1 MNYKLIKD
9 ILRIG
14 IGGMFVI
21 AAILKLM
28 SIDEFEIYIYS
39 FNVLNF
45 LLTSFVSRIII
56 AGEFILGLFLIL
68 KINYKF
74 TWNATMIVLL
84 LFTLFLIYTA
94 IFRNDT
100 NCHCFGELVELS
112 PVESIIKNVI
122 AMILLS
128 IDKWTNLKP
137 QSSNL
142 NAQSSKLNVQSST
155 FNAQS
160 STFKAQSSTFDA
172 QSSKFKVQSSKFK
185 VQRSKF
191 KAQSLIATSTLLIV
205 FVVSPPDVI
214 YNKIYSE
221 EKEISSYVLQDSF
234 DDIVKINFENDTI
247 VLDSTAVL
255 ETRERNLMIAI
266 VSSGCKYCHLG
277 VKKLSMIM
285 KRKGTDTGNV
295 NIFIWGSDDGIL
307 NFIKE
312 TDTEDLSYWKINPK
326 QAIEITYGR
335 FPVFI
340 WLEDG
345 DIVDIGDFRN
355 ITKTLEFWR
364 NGQILGYFRDTC
376 H

>member
-39 FNVLNF
+39 FNVLSF

-68 KINYKF
+68 KVNYKF
-74 TWNATMIVLL
+74 TWNATMTVLI

-137 QSSNL
+137 P
-142 NAQSSKLNVQSST
+142 SSKFNAPSSKFNVQSST
-155 FNAQS
+155 F
-160 STFKAQSSTFDA
+160 
-172 QSSKFKVQSSKFK
+172 KVQRSKLK

-191 KAQSLIATSTLLIV
+191 KAQSSTLIAISTLLIV

-221 EKEISSYVLQDSF
+221 EKEISSYVLQESF
-234 DDIVKINFENDTI
+234 DDIIKINFENDTI

-312 TDTEDLSYWKINPK
+312 TDTEDLSYWKINPR

-345 DIVDIGDFRN
+345 EIVDIGDFRN
-355 ITKTLEFWR
+355 ITKTLEF
-364 NGQILGYFRDTC
+364 
-376 H
+376 

>member
-68 KINYKF
+68 KVNYKF
-74 TWNATMIVLL
+74 TWNATMTVLI
-84 LFTLFLIYTA
+84 LFTLFLIYVA
-94 IFRNDT
+94 ISRNDT
-100 NCHCFGELVELS
+100 NCHCFGQLVELS

-137 QSSNL
+137 QSS
-142 NAQSSKLNVQSST
+142 K
-155 FNAQS
+155 
-160 STFKAQSSTFDA
+160 FKAQSSTLKAQSSNLKAQSSTLKAQSSTLKA
-172 QSSKFKVQSSKFK
+172 QSSKFKVQSSTL
-185 VQRSKF
+185 

-221 EKEISSYVLQDSF
+221 EKEISSYVLQESF

-312 TDTEDLSYWKINPK
+312 TDTEDLSYWKINPR

-345 DIVDIGDFRN
+345 EIVDIGDFRN
-355 ITKTLEFWR
+355 ITKTIEF
-364 NGQILGYFRDTC
+364 
-376 H
+376 

>member
-9 ILRIG
+9 IPRIG

-39 FNVLNF
+39 FNVLDF

-68 KINYKF
+68 KVNYKF
-74 TWNATMIVLL
+74 TWNATMTVLI
-84 LFTLFLIYTA
+84 LFTLFLIYAA

-137 QSSNL
+137 QSSKF
-142 NAQSSKLNVQSST
+142 NAQSSKL
-155 FNAQS
+155 
-160 STFKAQSSTFDA
+160 
-172 QSSKFKVQSSKFK
+172 
-185 VQRSKF
+185 

-221 EKEISSYVLQDSF
+221 EKEISSYVLQESF

-295 NIFIWGSDDGIL
+295 NVFIWGSDDGIL

-312 TDTEDLSYWKINPK
+312 TDTEDLSYWKINPR

-345 DIVDIGDFRN
+345 EIVDIGDFRN
-355 ITKTLEFWR
+355 ITKTLEFWD
-364 NGQILGYFRDTC
+364 NGQILG
-376 H
+376 

>member
-1 MNYKLIKD
+1 MNYKLITD

-74 TWNATMIVLL
+74 TWNATMTVLI
-84 LFTLFLIYTA
+84 LFTLFLIYVA

-100 NCHCFGELVELS
+100 NCHCFGQLVELS

-137 QSSNL
+137 P
-142 NAQSSKLNVQSST
+142 SSK

-160 STFKAQSSTFDA
+160 STFNVQSSKFNVQSSKLKAQRSKFSV
-172 QSSKFKVQSSKFK
+172 QSSKFKVQSSL
-185 VQRSKF
+185 
-191 KAQSLIATSTLLIV
+191 LIATSTLLIV

-266 VSSGCKYCHLG
+266 VNSGCKYCHLG
-277 VKKLSMIM
+277 VKKLSMMM
-285 KRKGTDTGNV
+285 KRKGTDTENV
-295 NIFIWGSDDGIL
+295 NVFIWGSDDGIL

-312 TDTEDLSYWKINPK
+312 TDTEDLSYWKINPR

-345 DIVDIGDFRN
+345 EIVDIGDFRN
-355 ITKTLEFWR
+355 ITKTLEF
-364 NGQILGYFRDTC
+364 
-376 H
+376 

>member
-1 MNYKLIKD
+1 MNYKLIRD

-74 TWNATMIVLL
+74 TWNATMTVLI

-137 QSSNL
+137 P
-142 NAQSSKLNVQSST
+142 SSK

-160 STFKAQSSTFDA
+160 STLKAQSSKLKVQSSKFNVQSSKLKAQSSTFN
-172 QSSKFKVQSSKFK
+172 VQTSL
-185 VQRSKF
+185 
-191 KAQSLIATSTLLIV
+191 LIATSTLLIV
-205 FVVSPPDVI
+205 FVLSPPDVI

-234 DDIVKINFENDTI
+234 DDIIKINFENDTI

-266 VSSGCKYCHLG
+266 VSSGCKYCYLG

-285 KRKGTDTGNV
+285 KRKGTDTENV
-295 NIFIWGSDDGIL
+295 NVFIWGSDDGIL

-312 TDTEDLSYWKINPK
+312 TDTEDLSYWKINPR

-345 DIVDIGDFRN
+345 EIVDIGDFRN
-355 ITKTLEFWR
+355 ITKTLEF
-364 NGQILGYFRDTC
+364 
-376 H
+376 

>member
-39 FNVLNF
+39 FNVLDF

-74 TWNATMIVLL
+74 TWNATMTVLI
-84 LFTLFLIYTA
+84 LFTLFLIYVA

-122 AMILLS
+122 TMILLS

-137 QSSNL
+137 P
-142 NAQSSKLNVQSST
+142 SSK

-160 STFKAQSSTFDA
+160 STL
-172 QSSKFKVQSSKFK
+172 KVQSSKFK
-185 VQRSKF
+185 AQSSKF

-266 VSSGCKYCHLG
+266 VSSGCKYCYLG
-277 VKKLSMIM
+277 VKKLSMII

-312 TDTEDLSYWKINPK
+312 TDTEDLSYWKINPR
-326 QAIEITYGR
+326 QAIDITYGR

-345 DIVDIGDFRN
+345 EIVDIGDFRN
-355 ITKTLEFWR
+355 ITEF
-364 NGQILGYFRDTC
+364 
-376 H
+376 

>member
-45 LLTSFVSRIII
+45 LLTTFVSRIII

-68 KINYKF
+68 KINYRF
-74 TWNATMIVLL
+74 TWNATMIVLI

-122 AMILLS
+122 AMILMS
-128 IDKWTNLKP
+128 IDKWIKFEP
-137 QSSNL
+137 
-142 NAQSSKLNVQSST
+142 QSSKLNVQTSL
-155 FNAQS
+155 
-160 STFKAQSSTFDA
+160 
-172 QSSKFKVQSSKFK
+172 
-185 VQRSKF
+185 
-191 KAQSLIATSTLLIV
+191 LIAISTLLIV

-221 EKEISSYVLQDSF
+221 EKEISSYVLQESF
-234 DDIVKINFENDTI
+234 DDVVKINFENDTI
-247 VLDSTAVL
+247 VLDSTAVF
-255 ETRERNLMIAI
+255 ETKERTRMIAI
-266 VSSGCKYCHLG
+266 VSSECKYCHLG
-277 VKKLSMIM
+277 IKKLSMIM
-285 KRKGTDTGNV
+285 KRKGTDNENV
-295 NIFIWGSDDGIL
+295 DVFIWGNDDGIL

-312 TDTEDLSYWKINPK
+312 TDTEDLSYWKINPR

-345 DIVDIGDFRN
+345 EIVDIGDFRSIDDN
-355 ITKTLEFWR
+355 L
-364 NGQILGYFRDTC
+364 FRIIEL
-376 H
+376 

>member
-39 FNVLNF
+39 FNVLDF

-68 KINYKF
+68 KVNYKF
-74 TWNATMIVLL
+74 TWNTTMTVLI

-128 IDKWTNLKP
+128 IDKWTNLKV

-142 NAQSSKLNVQSST
+142 
-155 FNAQS
+155 
-160 STFKAQSSTFDA
+160 
-172 QSSKFKVQSSKFK
+172 KVQISTL
-185 VQRSKF
+185 

-221 EKEISSYVLQDSF
+221 EKEISNYVLQESF

-312 TDTEDLSYWKINPK
+312 TDTEDLSYWKINPR

-345 DIVDIGDFRN
+345 EIVDIGDFRN
-355 ITKTLEFWR
+355 ITKTLE
-364 NGQILGYFRDTC
+364 L
-376 H
+376 

>member
-9 ILRIG
+9 IPRIG

-39 FNVLNF
+39 FNVLDF

-68 KINYKF
+68 KVNYKF
-74 TWNATMIVLL
+74 TWNATMIVLI
-84 LFTLFLIYTA
+84 LFTLFLIYVA

-100 NCHCFGELVELS
+100 NCHCFGQLVELS

-128 IDKWTNLKP
+128 IDKWTSLKP
-137 QSSNL
+137 QSS
-142 NAQSSKLNVQSST
+142 K

-160 STFKAQSSTFDA
+160 STL
-172 QSSKFKVQSSKFK
+172 K

-191 KAQSLIATSTLLIV
+191 NVQSSKLKVQSSLLIATSTLLIV

-221 EKEISSYVLQDSF
+221 EKEISSYVLQESF

-312 TDTEDLSYWKINPK
+312 TDTEDLSYWKINPR

-345 DIVDIGDFRN
+345 EIVDIGDFRN
-355 ITKTLEFWR
+355 ITKTLEF
-364 NGQILGYFRDTC
+364 
-376 H
+376 

>member
-1 MNYKLIKD
+1 MNYKLITD
-9 ILRIG
+9 IPRIG

-39 FNVLNF
+39 FNVLSF

-74 TWNATMIVLL
+74 TWNATMIVLI
-84 LFTLFLIYTA
+84 LFTLFLIYVA

-137 QSSNL
+137 QSS
-142 NAQSSKLNVQSST
+142 K

-160 STFKAQSSTFDA
+160 STFKVQRSKLKA
-172 QSSKFKVQSSKFK
+172 QSSKLKVQSSL
-185 VQRSKF
+185 
-191 KAQSLIATSTLLIV
+191 LIATSTLLIV

-266 VSSGCKYCHLG
+266 VNSGCKYCHLG
-277 VKKLSMIM
+277 VKKLSMMM
-285 KRKGTDTGNV
+285 KRKGTDTENV
-295 NIFIWGSDDGIL
+295 NVFIWGSDDGIL

-312 TDTEDLSYWKINPK
+312 TDTEDLSYWKINPR

-345 DIVDIGDFRN
+345 EIVDIGDFRN
-355 ITKTLEFWR
+355 ITKTLDF
-364 NGQILGYFRDTC
+364 
-376 H
+376 

>member
-74 TWNATMIVLL
+74 TWNATMIVLI
-84 LFTLFLIYTA
+84 LFTLFLIYVA

-137 QSSNL
+137 QSSTL
-142 NAQSSKLNVQSST
+142 
-155 FNAQS
+155 
-160 STFKAQSSTFDA
+160 
-172 QSSKFKVQSSKFK
+172 KVQRSTFK

-191 KAQSLIATSTLLIV
+191 KAQSLIAISTLLIV

-221 EKEISSYVLQDSF
+221 EKEISSYVLQKSF

-312 TDTEDLSYWKINPK
+312 TDTEDLSYWKINPR

-345 DIVDIGDFRN
+345 EIVDIGDFRN
-355 ITKTLEFWR
+355 ITKTLEF
-364 NGQILGYFRDTC
+364 
-376 H
+376 

>member
-1 MNYKLIKD
+1 MNYKLRTMNYKLIKD

-74 TWNATMIVLL
+74 TWNATMIVLI
-84 LFTLFLIYTA
+84 LFTLFLIYVA

-137 QSSNL
+137 QSSTL
-142 NAQSSKLNVQSST
+142 
-155 FNAQS
+155 
-160 STFKAQSSTFDA
+160 
-172 QSSKFKVQSSKFK
+172 KVQRSTFK

-191 KAQSLIATSTLLIV
+191 KAQSLIAISTLLIV

-221 EKEISSYVLQDSF
+221 EKEISSYVLQKSF

-312 TDTEDLSYWKINPK
+312 TDTEDLSYWKINPR

-345 DIVDIGDFRN
+345 EIVDIGDFRN
-355 ITKTLEFWR
+355 ITKTLEF
-364 NGQILGYFRDTC
+364 
-376 H
+376 

>member
-1 MNYKLIKD
+1 MNYKQRTMNYKLIKD

-74 TWNATMIVLL
+74 TWNATMTVLI

-100 NCHCFGELVELS
+100 NCHCFGQLVELS

-128 IDKWTNLKP
+128 IDKWTNLKV
-137 QSSNL
+137 
-142 NAQSSKLNVQSST
+142 QSSK

-160 STFKAQSSTFDA
+160 STFKVQRSKLKA
-172 QSSKFKVQSSKFK
+172 QSSKL
-185 VQRSKF
+185 

-221 EKEISSYVLQDSF
+221 EKEISSYVLQESF

-266 VSSGCKYCHLG
+266 VSSGCKYCYLG

-312 TDTEDLSYWKINPK
+312 TDTEDLSYWKINPR

-345 DIVDIGDFRN
+345 EIVDIGDFRN
-355 ITKTLEFWR
+355 ITKTLE
-364 NGQILGYFRDTC
+364 L
-376 H
+376 

>member
-39 FNVLNF
+39 FNVLDF

-68 KINYKF
+68 KVNYKF
-74 TWNATMIVLL
+74 TWNATMIFLI

-137 QSSNL
+137 P
-142 NAQSSKLNVQSST
+142 SSKFNV
-155 FNAQS
+155 
-160 STFKAQSSTFDA
+160 
-172 QSSKFKVQSSKFK
+172 QSSKFKVQSSL
-185 VQRSKF
+185 
-191 KAQSLIATSTLLIV
+191 LIATSTLLIV

-234 DDIVKINFENDTI
+234 DDIIKINFENDTI

-312 TDTEDLSYWKINPK
+312 TDTEDLSYWKINPR

-345 DIVDIGDFRN
+345 EIVDIGDFRN
-355 ITKTLEFWR
+355 ITKTLEF
-364 NGQILGYFRDTC
+364 
-376 H
+376 

>member
-68 KINYKF
+68 KVNYKF
-74 TWNATMIVLL
+74 TWNATMIVLI

-137 QSSNL
+137 QTSNL
-142 NAQSSKLNVQSST
+142 
-155 FNAQS
+155 
-160 STFKAQSSTFDA
+160 
-172 QSSKFKVQSSKFK
+172 KVQSSKL
-185 VQRSKF
+185 

-205 FVVSPPDVI
+205 FVVSPPNVI

-221 EKEISSYVLQDSF
+221 EKEISSYVLQESF

-312 TDTEDLSYWKINPK
+312 TDTEDLSYWKINPR

-355 ITKTLEFWR
+355 ITKTLEF
-364 NGQILGYFRDTC
+364 
-376 H
+376 

>member
-74 TWNATMIVLL
+74 TWNATMIVLI
-84 LFTLFLIYTA
+84 LFTLFLIYVA

-137 QSSNL
+137 QSSTL
-142 NAQSSKLNVQSST
+142 
-155 FNAQS
+155 
-160 STFKAQSSTFDA
+160 
-172 QSSKFKVQSSKFK
+172 KVQRSTFK

-191 KAQSLIATSTLLIV
+191 KAQSLIAISTLLIV

-221 EKEISSYVLQDSF
+221 EKEISSYVLQKSF

-312 TDTEDLSYWKINPK
+312 TDTEDLSYWKINPR

-345 DIVDIGDFRN
+345 EIVDIGDFRN
-355 ITKTLEFWR
+355 ITKTIEF
-364 NGQILGYFRDTC
+364 
-376 H
+376 

>member
-68 KINYKF
+68 KVNYKF
-74 TWNATMIVLL
+74 TWNATMIVLI
-84 LFTLFLIYTA
+84 LFTLFLIYVA

-100 NCHCFGELVELS
+100 NCHCFGQLVELS

-137 QSSNL
+137 PSSKFNVQSSKL
-142 NAQSSKLNVQSST
+142 KAQSSKL
-155 FNAQS
+155 
-160 STFKAQSSTFDA
+160 
-172 QSSKFKVQSSKFK
+172 
-185 VQRSKF
+185 
-191 KAQSLIATSTLLIV
+191 KAQSLIAISTLLIV

-221 EKEISSYVLQDSF
+221 EKEISSYVLQESF

-277 VKKLSMIM
+277 VKKLSMMM
-285 KRKGTDTGNV
+285 KRKGTDTENV
-295 NIFIWGSDDGIL
+295 NVFIWGSDDGIL

-312 TDTEDLSYWKINPK
+312 TDTEDLSYWKINPR

-345 DIVDIGDFRN
+345 EIVDIGDFRN
-355 ITKTLEFWR
+355 ITKTLE
-364 NGQILGYFRDTC
+364 L
-376 H
+376 

>member
-9 ILRIG
+9 IPRIG

-39 FNVLNF
+39 FNVLDF

-68 KINYKF
+68 KVNYKF
-74 TWNATMIVLL
+74 TWNATMIVLI
-84 LFTLFLIYTA
+84 LFTLFLIYVA

-100 NCHCFGELVELS
+100 NCHCFGQLVELS

-137 QSSNL
+137 QTSNL
-142 NAQSSKLNVQSST
+142 
-155 FNAQS
+155 
-160 STFKAQSSTFDA
+160 
-172 QSSKFKVQSSKFK
+172 KVQSSL
-185 VQRSKF
+185 
-191 KAQSLIATSTLLIV
+191 LIATSTLLIV

-221 EKEISSYVLQDSF
+221 EKEISSYVLQESF

-312 TDTEDLSYWKINPK
+312 TDTEDLSYWKINPR

-345 DIVDIGDFRN
+345 EIVDIGDFRN
-355 ITKTLEFWR
+355 ITKTLEF
-364 NGQILGYFRDTC
+364 
-376 H
+376 